1 MKRVK
6 LNSQQIGLLTSALL
20 KNLFPKPDSGELFN
34 STLDTE
40 ESMNFYFENSYFER
54 LTKEIRTHFEKGS
67 FSRSNNERDWND
79 LMNAIN
85 LGEDVTDDK
94 ELVNLEIHFL
104 AK

>member
-20 KNLFPKPDSGELFN
+20 KNLFPKPDSGELLH
-34 STLDTE
+34 STLDNE
-40 ESMNFYFENSYFER
+40 ESMNFYFANSYFDR

-79 LMNAIN
+79 LMNVIN
-85 LGEDVTDDK
+85 SGQEVSDEK
-94 ELVNLEIHFL
+94 ELLTLERHFL